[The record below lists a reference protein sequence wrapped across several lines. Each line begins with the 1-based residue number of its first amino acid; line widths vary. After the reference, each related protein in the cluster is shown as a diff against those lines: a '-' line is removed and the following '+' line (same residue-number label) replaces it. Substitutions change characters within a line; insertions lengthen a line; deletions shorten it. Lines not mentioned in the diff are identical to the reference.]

1 MISHRLFELLPLI
14 FCMKVFITKLYLPS
28 LPPKKIY
35 KTLPLFITN
44 CGGPAKYFIV
54 VNEFLLVINHFVFVT
69 KICAVYIKVF

>member
-14 FCMKVFITKLYLPS
+14 FCTKVFITKLYLPS

-44 CGGPAKYFIV
+44 CGGPTKYFIV
-54 VNEFLLVINHFVFVT
+54 VNEFLLVIRNKKYVQCTLRFFN
-69 KICAVYIKVF
+69 